1 MDGTRVVYRRHYDGR
16 QASPRW
22 TFLCPS
28 PGFVIRNW
36 RGDAGPM
43 KDRRSKLLRAFVADL
58 ERSARWTKADEAFFK
73 RLEEEY
79 PYGVREPVFC
89 WLWVNFDQVFQVRHW
104 QGGRLARIGWEGIAQ
119 MMREDGVVGS
129 RGEPPNANSVRRVW
143 ARVCQDKEERAARE
157 AAELDR

>member
-1 MDGTRVVYRRHYDGR
+1 MVYRRRHDGR
-16 QASPRW
+16 RASPRW
-22 TFLCPS
+22 TFLRPS
-28 PGFVIRNW
+28 LGFVIRKR

-43 KDRRSKLLRAFVADL
+43 KDRRSKRLRAFVADL
-58 ERSARWTKADEAFFK
+58 ERAERWTKADTAFFD
-73 RLEEEY
+73 RLREEY

-89 WLWVNFDQVFQVRHW
+89 WLWVNFDQVHQVRYW